1 MGVLLR
7 PHLNNQYSFMSLE
20 KLLLWRR
27 FISTLAFFSMQT
39 VFFIYLQQKGLS
51 DAQIAFSLSVLF
63 FCSQALA
70 IFAGILGDRFGL
82 AKIMLL
88 GCLLDVVAYVFFL
101 SAENYYVLL
110 LATMCFGLGSCLF
123 ATNARACLLAIAGEE
138 YEAKTRLQGKFL
150 KVTSMSSMAAPLLA
164 IPFIKFE
171 HIHHLIWLCF
181 MLEAVLFLFMMK
193 PFYQMENVTTLVK
206 FHWGQIREII
216 TKEFIFVH
224 LMLFVP
230 LSVAM
235 SFFVIFPYLFDN
247 KLHAP
252 EQIPVALFINGLMTV
267 ALQSSFSKHINLTK
281 KQLMM
286 VSPVLALG
294 MIVPWFITLHY
305 ASLVSAYVYL
315 VIFTLLEVYA
325 LTAMAN
331 LLVKFDNGKNRGFIF
346 GSSRLLQSILT
357 MIVMNLIPHLFLI

>member
-1 MGVLLR
+1 
-7 PHLNNQYSFMSLE
+7 MSLE

-27 FISTLAFFSMQT
+27 FISTLAYFSMQS
-39 VFFIYLQQKGLS
+39 VFFIYLQKKGLS
-51 DAQIAFSLSVLF
+51 DTQIAFSLSVLF
-63 FCSQALA
+63 FFSQAMA

-88 GCLLDVVAYVFFL
+88 GCLLDVIAYVFFL
-101 SAENYYVLL
+101 SADHYGVLL
-110 LATMCFGLGSCLF
+110 VATMCFGLGSCLF
-123 ATNARACLLAIAGEE
+123 ATNARACLLALAGDE
-138 YEAKTRLQGKFL
+138 YSAKTRLQGKYL
-150 KVTSMSSMAAPLLA
+150 RVTSMSSMAAPLLA

-171 HIHHLIWLCF
+171 QINTLIWVCF
-181 MLEAVLFLFMMK
+181 LMEISLFAFMAK
-193 PFYQMENVTTLVK
+193 PFYQMPSVNNLVK
-206 FHWGQIREII
+206 FRWGQIKEII

-224 LMLFVP
+224 LMLFLP

-247 KLHAP
+247 KLNAP

-267 ALQSSFSKHINLTK
+267 ALQSSFSKHINLTR
-281 KQLMM
+281 KQLIIA
-286 VSPVLALG
+286 SPILAIG

-305 ASLVSAYVYL
+305 ASLFSAYVYL
-315 VIFTLLEVYA
+315 VIFTVLEVYA

-331 LLVKFDNGKNRGFIF
+331 LLVKFDNGTNRGFIF